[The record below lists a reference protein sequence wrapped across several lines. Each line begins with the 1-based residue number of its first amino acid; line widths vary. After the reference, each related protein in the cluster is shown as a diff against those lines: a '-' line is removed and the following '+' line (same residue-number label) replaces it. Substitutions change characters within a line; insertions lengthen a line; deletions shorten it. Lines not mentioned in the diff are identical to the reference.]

1 MICRGITCRI
11 VLIAW
16 LLVTASTTAPTT
28 TTKKEKTVLS
38 NLYERIITWR
48 HTRRKHKHMK
58 YKNLEPS
65 DD

>member
-1 MICRGITCRI
+1 MTCPATAA
-11 VLIAW
+11 LCTAN
-16 LLVTASTTAPTT
+16 TASASTTKHTT
-28 TTKKEKTVLS
+28 ATTKKTTMIR
-38 NLYERIITWR
+38 NLYERIIIWR